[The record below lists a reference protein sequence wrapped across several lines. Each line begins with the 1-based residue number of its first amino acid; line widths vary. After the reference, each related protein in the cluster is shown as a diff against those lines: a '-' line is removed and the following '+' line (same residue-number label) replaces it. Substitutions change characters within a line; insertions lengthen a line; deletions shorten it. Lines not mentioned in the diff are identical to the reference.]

1 MKLLDIKPISE
12 ANKPI
17 TQLELELDQARS
29 KYSAWRRDNSI
40 KSNKEIPHH
49 LQNKMIQFV
58 DKIQAANEQLK
69 TAKENEQSDE
79 QKKDSVKFNQKLAT
93 RNDDKEAKAKRLGK
107 ASGEGLKAAKAWV
120 DKQGGYKGAAKALIK
135 IAKEQTND
143 GQEPFDA
150 QAVAD
155 KIGITKGSV
164 LRWINTRSEFNGMK
178 RFTQR

>member
-1 MKLLDIKPISE
+1 MRLTDIKPLFEDRKST
-12 ANKPI
+12 K
-17 TQLELELDQARS
+17 QLQDEVDMVRK
-29 KYSAWRRDNSI
+29 KYSAWRRDHSI

-49 LQNKMIQFV
+49 LQNQMRQFV

-69 TAKENEQSDE
+69 IAKENEQTDSEKSE
-79 QKKDSVKFNQKLAT
+79 QKEFNQTLAT
-93 RNDDKEAKAKRLGK
+93 RNDNKEAKAERLSK
-107 ASGEGLKAAKAWV
+107 AGGEGLNAAKKWV
-120 DKQGGYKGAAKALIK
+120 DKHGGYKGAAKALVK

-150 QAVAD
+150 QTVAD

-178 RFTQR
+178 RFMR

>member
-1 MKLLDIKPISE
+1 MKLTDIKPLFEDRKSI
-12 ANKPI
+12 K
-17 TQLELELDQARS
+17 QLEDELDNTRK
-29 KYSAWRRDNSI
+29 KYSSWRRDNSI
-40 KSNKEIPHH
+40 KSNKEIPDH
-49 LQNKMIQFV
+49 LQGKMRQFV

-69 TAKENEQSDE
+69 IAKENEQTDD
-79 QKKDSVKFNQKLAT
+79 QKKDSVEFNQKLAT
-93 RNDDKEAKAKRLGK
+93 RHDDKEAKAERLGK
-107 ASGEGLKAAKAWV
+107 ASSEGHGAAKKWV
-120 DKQGGYKGAAKALIK
+120 DKHGGYKGAAKALIK

-178 RFTQR
+178 RFMRP